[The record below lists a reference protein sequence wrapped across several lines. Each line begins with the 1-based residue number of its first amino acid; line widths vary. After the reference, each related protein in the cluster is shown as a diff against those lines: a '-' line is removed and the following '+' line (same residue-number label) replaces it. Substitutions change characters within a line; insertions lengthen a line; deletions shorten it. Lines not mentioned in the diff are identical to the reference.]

1 MFPSLVVQ
9 ISLEMKRRLID
20 ITLIFLA
27 IVVAR
32 FHWRKKPPW
41 FLHSCIYEV
50 EKESKSSMVTSMNLA
65 QQTKMLRQLSLIWRN
80 NSVIWFVSEIA
91 LMILIAAC
99 SQLDF

>member
-1 MFPSLVVQ
+1 
-9 ISLEMKRRLID
+9 
-20 ITLIFLA
+20 
-27 IVVAR
+27 
-32 FHWRKKPPW
+32 
-41 FLHSCIYEV
+41 
-50 EKESKSSMVTSMNLA
+50 MVTSMNLA